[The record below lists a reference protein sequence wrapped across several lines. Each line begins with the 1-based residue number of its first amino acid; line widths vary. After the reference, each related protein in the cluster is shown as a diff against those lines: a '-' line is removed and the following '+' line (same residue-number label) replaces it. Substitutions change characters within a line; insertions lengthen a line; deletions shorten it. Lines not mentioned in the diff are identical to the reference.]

1 MPLFHSVAPRPAAL
15 PRRPLTIGELL
26 DAAVQVIRGPAWVL
40 LPLALVFA
48 IAEQGIL
55 LPVRDALGVDFLDGF
70 QDDFGTT
77 VAALWSITALGLGLE
92 AFIITALGPWAGR
105 AVAAD
110 LIGQPLPA
118 GRLIRPRAKEIATV
132 LVAAPTAAL
141 FSTVGALL
149 LIFWVPGYALFGLAG
164 AAAGMERRGPLSA
177 IARSARLAF
186 RGGMRATRVRI
197 LGAISWL
204 ILRLGFFSGVSA
216 LLSMLPLNDIA
227 GFWVLTAG
235 FVIGNAA
242 AYAFL
247 AALDAAT
254 LAECRFRSEGLDIW
268 LSRAERHG
276 QLTPDALATR

>member
-1 MPLFHSVAPRPAAL
+1 M
-15 PRRPLTIGELL
+15 GELL
-26 DAAVQVIRGPAWVL
+26 DAAAQLIRGPAWVL
-40 LPLALVFA
+40 LPLAVVFA
-48 IAEQGIL
+48 VAEQAIL

-77 VAALWSITALGLGLE
+77 VAALWTITALGLGLE
-92 AFIITALGPWAGR
+92 AFIITSLGPWAAR

-110 LIGQPLPA
+110 LTGQPLSA
-118 GRLIRPRAKEIATV
+118 GRLIRPRAKEIGAV
-132 LVAAPTAAL
+132 LVAAPTAAV
-141 FSTVGALL
+141 FSAVGALL

-164 AAAGMERRGPLSA
+164 AVAGMERRGPFGALGRA
-177 IARSARLAF
+177 VRFAF
-186 RGGMRATRVRI
+186 RGGMRATRVRV
-197 LGAISWL
+197 LGAIAWL

-216 LLSMLPLNDIA
+216 LLGFLPLTDVA
-227 GFWVLTAG
+227 QFWVITAG

-268 LSRAERHG
+268 LSRAEEHSP
-276 QLTPDALATR
+276 LTPELLAARR

>member
-1 MPLFHSVAPRPAAL
+1 VTPRPPAL

-26 DAAVQVIRGPAWVL
+26 DAAVQVVRGPAWTL

-48 IAEQGIL
+48 VAEQGIM
-55 LPVRDALGVDFLDGF
+55 LPLRDWLGVDFLDGF

-77 VAALWSITALGLGLE
+77 VAALWSVNAVGLGLE
-92 AFIITALGPWAGR
+92 AFIIVALGPWAGR
-105 AVAAD
+105 AIAAD
-110 LIGQPLPA
+110 LTGRPLTAGQ
-118 GRLIRPRAKEIATV
+118 LIRPRLKEIGAV

-141 FSTVGALL
+141 LSTVGALL

-164 AAAGMERRGPLSA
+164 AVAGMERRGPLGA
-177 IARSARLAF
+177 MGRSARLAF
-186 RGGMRATRVRI
+186 RGGMRATRVRL
-197 LGAISWL
+197 LGAIAWL

-216 LLSMLPLNDIA
+216 LLSLLPLNDVA
-227 GFWVLTAG
+227 QFWVVTAG

-268 LSRAERHG
+268 LSRAERHAA
-276 QLTPDALATR
+276 LTPELLATR